1 MDIFCNR
8 LQKVKKFF
16 IKYLTD
22 CGNGCIM
29 KRLHNV
35 YRKLNFWRK

>member
-8 LQKVKKFF
+8 LQKVKNFF

-29 KRLHNV
+29 FIVN
-35 YRKLNFWRK
+35 

>member
-8 LQKVKKFF
+8 LQKVKNFF

-29 KRLHNV
+29 VTVN
-35 YRKLNFWRK
+35 

>member
-22 CGNGCIM
+22 CGNGCITFIV
-29 KRLHNV
+29 N
-35 YRKLNFWRK
+35 

>member
-22 CGNGCIM
+22 GNGCIM
-29 KRLHNV
+29 VIVN
-35 YRKLNFWRK
+35 